1 MNRGKNITYW
11 MRLKQHPGL
20 PVMLILTSAFVFVGL
35 ANESTTWL
43 VGICIG
49 LISALPYWVIVL
61 WTTRTQPVVEDTGR
75 LND

>member
-20 PVMLILTSAFVFVGL
+20 PVMLILTSALVFTGL

-43 VGICIG
+43 VGIFIG
-49 LISALPYWVIVL
+49 LISSLPCWVIVL
-61 WTTRTQPVVEDTGR
+61 WTARTQPVMEDKK
-75 LND
+75 